1 MKNTQPVMKVSA
13 VDLKAQYATLREEL
27 LQSLHEILESQL
39 FILGPKVAQLEKE
52 IAAYCETSHAVGVA
66 SGTDALLLGLR
77 AVGVERGNEVVTTPF
92 SFFATAGAIHNVGA
106 VPVFVDVDPQTL
118 NIDPRKIEAKLT
130 SRTKA
135 IIPVHLFGQSADM
148 KPIMEVARK
157 HGLKVIEDAA
167 QSIGARYCLDGTW
180 KRAGS
185 MGDLGCISFFPS
197 KNLGGLG
204 DGGMVVT
211 NDATVDERVRLLRAH
226 GGRTRYLHD
235 IVGYNSRL
243 DALQAAALLVKLKYL
258 EGWSAARRS
267 HAQVYDRLFRQT
279 DLCGSAK
286 TPFLTSQSESV
297 FNQYVIR
304 AERRDELRAF
314 LEERGVSTAIYYP
327 LPLHLQPCFRFL
339 NYQPGDL
346 PEAEKACAEVLALP
360 LYPELTE
367 TMQEYVVAK
376 IAEFY
381 RN

>member
-1 MKNTQPVMKVSA
+1 MKVPA
-13 VDLKAQYATLREEL
+13 VDLKAQYAMLREEL

-77 AVGVERGNEVVTTPF
+77 AVGVERGDEVVTTPF

-106 VPVFVDVDPQTL
+106 VPVFVDIDPQTL
-118 NIDPRKIEAKLT
+118 NIDARKIEAKLT

-148 KPIMEVARK
+148 KPIMEMARK

-180 KRAGS
+180 KQAGS
-185 MGDLGCISFFPS
+185 IGDLGCISFFPS

-267 HAQVYDRLFRQT
+267 HAQFYDRLFRQT
-279 DLCGSAK
+279 DLSGSAK

-304 AERRDELRAF
+304 AERRDELQTF